1 MTDVAA
7 RFFAEAIYAA
17 AADNAHF
24 QRTTHLFG
32 K

>member
-7 RFFAEAIYAA
+7 RFFAEAIIATA
-17 AADNAHF
+17 TDNAHF